1 MNNIASYLSVLMRY
15 KQESRNWYKS
25 EHNCN
30 FAACPNAADTQLLL
44 LLPRLFRDAIASAR
58 KYSYFSI
65 FFCISCAMIDAA

>member
-44 LLPRLFRDAIASAR
+44 CCQDFSVTRLHLQENTRIFL
-58 KYSYFSI
+58 YFSV
-65 FFCISCAMIDAA
+65 FLVL